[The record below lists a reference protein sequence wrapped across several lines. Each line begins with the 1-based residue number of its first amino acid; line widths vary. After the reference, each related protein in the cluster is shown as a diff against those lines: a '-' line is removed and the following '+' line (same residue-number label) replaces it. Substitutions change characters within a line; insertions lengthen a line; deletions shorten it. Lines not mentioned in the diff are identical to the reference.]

1 MILKW
6 TLFTVFSA
14 RFLTTVQ
21 AVCTDF
27 AKTNQNEVV
36 QIHTNFF
43 DNFRIRKL
51 ICENEFGILN
61 LEKKINDSK
70 FIKIICENKFK
81 KETEF
86 EHKL

>member
-1 MILKW
+1 MDSFYC
-6 TLFTVFSA
+6 LFNKISHYSTG
-14 RFLTTVQ
+14 RLQ
-21 AVCTDF
+21 HDTDF

-70 FIKIICENKFK
+70 FIKIIRENEFK